1 MFMFKEV
8 IYGQGNQISLYKTF
22 FYGRIDFSEG
32 IDVNSDIS
40 SSEYVMYH
48 FRYFLT

>member
-1 MFMFKEV
+1 MGKAIKWV
-8 IYGQGNQISLYKTF
+8 CIKHF